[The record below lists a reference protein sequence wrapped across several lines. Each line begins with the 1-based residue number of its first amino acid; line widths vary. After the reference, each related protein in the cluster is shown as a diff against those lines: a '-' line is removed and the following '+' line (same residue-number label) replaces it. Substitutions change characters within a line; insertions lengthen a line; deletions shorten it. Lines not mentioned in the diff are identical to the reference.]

1 MVLLVLLQ
9 FLVQLH
15 LLVVEEVVE
24 QQVVLMVEV
33 EVEVDLKHLQLDQ
46 GEVEILLQQLQLKVK
61 MVDQVITLQDQQ
73 KQEAVVAQELLVK
86 MEQEVQ
92 HHQMEVLMV

>member
-1 MVLLVLLQ
+1 MLVQYLLIELLLLV
-9 FLVQLH
+9 V
-15 LLVVEEVVE
+15 LVVEEME
-24 QQVVLMVEV
+24 KLIQQEAL
-33 EVEVDLKHLQLDQ
+33 
-46 GEVEILLQQLQLKVK
+46 EILLQQLQLKVK

-92 HHQMEVLMV
+92 HHQVQVLMV

>member
-73 KQEAVVAQELLVK
+73 KQEAVVAQVPLVK
-86 MEQEVQ
+86 ME
-92 HHQMEVLMV
+92 

>member
-1 MVLLVLLQ
+1 
-9 FLVQLH
+9 
-15 LLVVEEVVE
+15 
-24 QQVVLMVEV
+24 
-33 EVEVDLKHLQLDQ
+33 
-46 GEVEILLQQLQLKVK
+46 
-61 MVDQVITLQDQQ
+61 MVDQVIILQDQQ